1 MRFFRKLTVI
11 AFAALILFSACQSE
25 PEKEASFEG
34 KDHIVFPMEKVR
46 AFDADENGNL
56 YAAALGSNIIEVYD
70 NNANQT
76 EIRETD
82 NPDIIAVEYSEK
94 GIYTLSGKAI
104 YLDNEIVYRLP
115 DTRSAVD
122 MEYIDG
128 KMYLVY
134 NDVEQDLSNAPSIT
148 FMTSWSGT
156 KVCAVD
162 LETFE
167 VTEADCDYP
176 LMISGFNGV
185 LWIYAVDDD
194 GVYITDGSKKI
205 YTNTGNIYSFCVI
218 RDDGSFLRDGISEY
232 STGTISFYDAS
243 TGSEAD
249 LMPNAGSLY
258 SGGTVYCGGYIY
270 YINNSVYTQNPEK
283 VERIKESV
291 YMKNT
296 VPIAAAT
303 LNNAHFSPFGCGR
316 AVITEKKPDD
326 EFALSVLSQD
336 RDYDICILSTADDIS
351 RNIRDKGSFYALN
364 DVKGVS
370 EYIDGLFPALKEA
383 AINEDGE
390 IWMLPISMNVYCL
403 LCDPDRK
410 SELPQI
416 LSVENVR
423 EFCELSYKNDPD
435 RLDISIDSFTLS
447 RMLVQNLLIDNS
459 DLLSDDFR
467 SEIEKIKLI
476 RNSPCFGGDVYVPA
490 NNLIL
495 LNDGSDMLLMLSG
508 SRGIQQQLISA
519 GAEAL
524 PFAGVEKTAECS
536 FICVNPASK
545 HLKETIAY
553 ISDLCAYMGN
563 RQNSFMLSDIDKY
576 SEESSVRSLY
586 EVYKNAELFFT
597 IPDDVFYN
605 DFFNYCRDDTE
616 YSVFIKEADRKIE
629 MYLNE

>member
-1 MRFFRKLTVI
+1 MKLFRKLTVI

-25 PEKEASFEG
+25 PEKEASFDG

-56 YAAALGSNIIEVYD
+56 YAAAIGSNIIEIYD

-128 KMYLVY
+128 KMYLIY
-134 NDVEQDLSNAPSIT
+134 TDVEQDLSNAPSIT

-162 LETFE
+162 LETLE

-185 LWIYAVDDD
+185 LWIYAVDGD

-205 YTNTGNIYSFCVI
+205 YTDTGNIYSFCVI
-218 RDDGSFLRDGISEY
+218 RGDGSFLKDGISEY
-232 STGTISFYDAS
+232 STGTVSFYDAS
-243 TGSEAD
+243 TGSESD

-258 SGGTVYCGGYIY
+258 SGGTVCCGGYIY
-270 YINNSVYTQNPEK
+270 YINNSGHTQNYEK

-296 VPIAAAT
+296 APITAAA
-303 LNNAHFSPFGCGR
+303 LNGSYYFPFGCGR
-316 AVITEKKPDD
+316 AIKAEKKPPD

-336 RDYDICILSTADDIS
+336 RDYDICVLSTADDIS

-370 EYIDGLFPALKEA
+370 EYIDGLFPTLREA

-403 LCDPDRK
+403 LCDPNRE
-410 SELPQI
+410 SELPTI
-416 LSVENVR
+416 LSAENVR
-423 EFCELSYKNDPD
+423 ELCGLLYKNDRD
-435 RLDISIDSFTLS
+435 RTDISISSDIFS
-447 RMLVQNLLIDNS
+447 RMLIQNLLLDNNE
-459 DLLSDDFR
+459 LLSDDFR

-476 RNSPCFGGDVYVPA
+476 KNSPCFSADVWIPA
-490 NNLIL
+490 NNSIL
-495 LNDGSDMLLMLSG
+495 MNEGSDMLLMLSS

-519 GAEAL
+519 GAEAFPL
-524 PFAGVEKTAECS
+524 AGTPKTAECS

-545 HLKETIAY
+545 HLKETVAY

-605 DFFNYCRDDTE
+605 DFLDYCSDSTE
-616 YSVFIKEADRKIE
+616 YSGFIKEADRKIK
-629 MYLNE
+629 MYKG